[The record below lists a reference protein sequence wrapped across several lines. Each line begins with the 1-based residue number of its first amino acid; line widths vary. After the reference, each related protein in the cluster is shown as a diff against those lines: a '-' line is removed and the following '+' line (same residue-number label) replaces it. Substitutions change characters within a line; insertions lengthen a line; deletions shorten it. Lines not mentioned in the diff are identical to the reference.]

1 MTKRITALLLS
12 AVLCLSLTGTA
23 FAAGEESAIRAA
35 AGSNTVSVSLKGL
48 TEGATYYLCSLLVK
62 ESEAAAEE
70 DFKIVRS
77 FNFRAREGGVF
88 TYDFT
93 GEPIPTLRAGNVL
106 RLRVP
111 GVDFGGAEYI
121 EYTIPEAGIFT
132 VTFNL
137 NYEGAPTA
145 SSVKTEAGGLVA
157 AADWPIPARP
167 GWTFLG
173 WFDAA
178 EGGNEVK
185 SDAVFAEDAILY
197 AHWEK
202 DEEPAG
208 PVTAVSLPKTASV
221 RVNGSTTLTAVL
233 TPAKGEWK
241 SIEWKS
247 SDTGAAT
254 VAADAKDSTKAAVKG
269 VKAGTAVITF
279 TLVSEN
285 GETYAASCQVTVSK
299 ASSGGGGGGGGGS
312 SASGDYS
319 IGVSRTSNG
328 SVSVNP
334 TRADEGDTVTV
345 TVRPHK
351 GYELDKLTVK
361 DADGRTIRVTEAGDG
376 KFTFLMPDGKVTVE
390 AAFKAVTAEP
400 ETAGPAAPVF
410 TDVPAGFWAYDQITW
425 AANKGIMGGYG
436 NGIFAPNR
444 SVTRQQLWM
453 VLGRLNG
460 SSPADMAAARAW
472 AMSSGVS
479 DGSNAAST
487 MSRQQMVTM
496 LYRYAQMKG
505 YSTAGRADLSRF
517 PDGGS
522 VAGYAQEALSWAVAN
537 GVMGGTSAGTL
548 NPGGT
553 ASRAHFAVF
562 MQRFCVL
569 YGIA

>member
-12 AVLCLSLTGTA
+12 AVLCLSLTGAA
-23 FAAGEESAIRAA
+23 FAAVEESTIRAE
-35 AGSNTVSVSLKGL
+35 AGSKKISVSLKGL

-62 ESEAAAEE
+62 ESEAAAEK

-77 FNFRAREGGVF
+77 FNFRAKEGGVF
-88 TYDFT
+88 TYDFE
-93 GEPIPTLRAGNVL
+93 GEPIPTLEAGNVL

-111 GVDFGGAEYI
+111 GVDFGGDGYI
-121 EYTIPEAGIFT
+121 EYTIPDG
-132 VTFNL
+132 
-137 NYEGAPTA
+137 
-145 SSVKTEAGGLVA
+145 
-157 AADWPIPARP
+157 
-167 GWTFLG
+167 
-173 WFDAA
+173 
-178 EGGNEVK
+178 
-185 SDAVFAEDAILY
+185 ED
-197 AHWEK
+197 
-202 DEEPAG
+202 AG

-221 RVNGSTTLTAVL
+221 RVNGSKTLTAVL
-233 TPAKGEWK
+233 TPAKGEWT
-241 SIEWKS
+241 SITWTS
-247 SDTGAAT
+247 SDESVAAVT
-254 VAADAKDSTKAAVKG
+254 ADAKDAASAAVKG
-269 VKAGTAVITF
+269 VKAGTAVITV
-279 TLVSEN
+279 TVVSTN
-285 GETYAASCQVTVSK
+285 GETYTASCTVTVSK
-299 ASSGGGGGGGGGS
+299 SSGGGGGGGGGGGS

-319 IGVSRTSNG
+319 IGVNRTSNG

-334 TRADEGDTVTV
+334 TRADEGDTVTI

-361 DADGRTIRVTEAGDG
+361 DEDGRTIRVTEAGDG
-376 KFTFLMPDGKVTVE
+376 KFTFIMPDGKVTVE
-390 AAFKAVTAEP
+390 ASFKAVTAEP
-400 ETAGPAAPVF
+400 ETAAPVF
-410 TDVPAGFWAYDQITW
+410 SDVPAGFWAYEQITW

-436 NGIFAPNR
+436 NGIFAPSR

-479 DGSNAAST
+479 DGSNATGT

-496 LYRYAQMKG
+496 LYRYAQMMG

-517 PDGGS
+517 PDSGS
-522 VAGYAQEALSWAVAN
+522 VAGYAQEALSWAVAS